1 MQNLDL
7 EHLRNHIDELVT
19 QKALTFDLILFIL
32 KVLLE
37 KQILSKEQIDNFF
50 TENSSLYYGKV
61 PEEQYNTIVEIS
73 SAIKNHLAD

>member
-19 QKALTFDLILFIL
+19 QKALTFDLISFIL
-32 KVLLE
+32 KALLDKKIISEE
-37 KQILSKEQIDNFF
+37 KISNFF
-50 TENSSLYYGKV
+50 TENTSRYYGKV

-73 SAIKNHLAD
+73 SAIKNYLAD